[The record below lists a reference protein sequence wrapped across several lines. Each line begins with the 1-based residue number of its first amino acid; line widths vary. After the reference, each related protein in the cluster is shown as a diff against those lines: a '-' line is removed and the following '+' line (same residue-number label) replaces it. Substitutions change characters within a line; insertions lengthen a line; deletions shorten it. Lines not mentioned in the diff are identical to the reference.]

1 MRHIV
6 SSIYWPISLEDW
18 LCLSWKSTFNFMD
31 PSVSK
36 LNFGRLLHWAMLLG
50 RPDNASYA
58 LRRSK
63 GDKVARRITHE
74 SLGWSKNCFR
84 VGKIIKWSRSRAPY
98 HIILQNQKL
107 SSKSVIITKSHHSST
122 TFTMSTMISSICGL
136 LLLVFH
142 TSCVANLEIFA
153 GIGIWFPYLRIAYL
167 REGGI
172 RTLKRTGDN
181 IVRHLIGEGI
191 AKSKW
196 YISIRIRGVRGSGFV
211 LSF

>member
-1 MRHIV
+1 MIPSFATCLRASVLRFFERHAGHSPSIVMRHIV
-6 SSIYWPISLEDW
+6 SSMYWPISLEDW

-74 SLGWSKNCFR
+74 SLGWSKNCFG

-122 TFTMSTMISSICGL
+122 TFTMSTMISSISENRVSARGRNQN
-136 LLLVFH
+136 V
-142 TSCVANLEIFA
+142 EED
-153 GIGIWFPYLRIAYL
+153 R
-167 REGGI
+167 R
-172 RTLKRTGDN
+172 
-181 IVRHLIGEGI
+181 
-191 AKSKW
+191 W
-196 YISIRIRGVRGSGFV
+196 YRPSFDRGRDS
-211 LSF
+211 